1 MIVKYPRTFHLPWSP
16 GISDDDEV
24 LNDLSGF
31 RGHEVVLTEK
41 MDGENCTM
49 YTDRIHARSL
59 DSAHHE
65 SRSWVKNFWSS
76 IKHKIPIRWRIC
88 GENMYAQHSIAYD
101 SLQSYFY
108 GFSIW
113 DEYNIC
119 QSWRDTLTYFELL
132 GIVPVRQVYINSTF
146 IEDEVKEICE
156 NVPPNVEGYVLRRT
170 DSFRFDEFTKYVAKY
185 VRKNHVQT
193 NEHWMTS
200 KIIPNKLGGIIN
212 LNV

>member
-1 MIVKYPRTFHLPWSP
+1 
-16 GISDDDEV
+16 
-24 LNDLSGF
+24 
-31 RGHEVVLTEK
+31 
-41 MDGENCTM
+41 
-49 YTDRIHARSL
+49 
-59 DSAHHE
+59 
-65 SRSWVKNFWSS
+65 
-76 IKHKIPIRWRIC
+76 
-88 GENMYAQHSIAYD
+88 
-101 SLQSYFY
+101 
-108 GFSIW
+108 
-113 DEYNIC
+113 
-119 QSWRDTLTYFELL
+119 LL

-156 NVPPNVEGYVLRRT
+156 NVPTNVEGYVLRRT